1 MRPFVWLPMSFS
13 LPLWLSHFLCSQ
25 FILPTLLHKRSPERT
40 PDESKEE
47 WKEHIYIL
55 AMFLDIRGASRC
67 KYESDSSHNERIET
81 HYEISGSDQ

>member
-1 MRPFVWLPMSFS
+1 MRPFVRLPESFS
-13 LPLWLSHFLCSQ
+13 LPLWLSHFLCSR
-25 FILPTLLHKRSPERT
+25 FILPTLLHKDHLKGPQMRIR
-40 PDESKEE
+40 
-47 WKEHIYIL
+47 KEHIYIL